1 MVIKRTGASLTQMF
15 KEFVRHPRTTLAS
28 QNRVPAFLRGIFFA
42 HERSTAGDG
51 DANEKPAPG
60 EEVYPSNPLMD
71 YFNAHEKG
79 PGVFKWLHYFE
90 MYHRHLA
97 KFVGKDVH
105 VMEIGVYSG
114 GSLGMW
120 RSYFGAGAR
129 ITGVDIEPVCKAY
142 ENEHTKIVIGD
153 QGDPSFW
160 RRILADSP
168 PIDVLIDDGGHTPEQ
183 QMVTLEQV
191 LPRMKPGGVFI
202 CEDVHHLYNDFS
214 SFVSG
219 LDDALNAFRNTPVP
233 PKKGD
238 IRSVATPFQSWIH
251 SIHHYP
257 YAVVIEK
264 HEKPITSFDAVRH
277 GTEWQPFMGGRDS

>member
-1 MVIKRTGASLTQMF
+1 VGIKRTGASMTQLLR
-15 KEFVRHPRTTLAS
+15 EFVRSPRSTLAS
-28 QNRVPAFLRGIFFA
+28 QNRVPAFLRGAFFA
-42 HERSTAGDG
+42 RERSTIGDG
-51 DANEKPAPG
+51 NGNGKPAPG
-60 EEVYPSNPLMD
+60 EEVFASSPLID
-71 YFNAHEKG
+71 YFNAQEKG
-79 PGVFKWLHYFE
+79 PGIFKWLHYFE

-120 RSYFGAGAR
+120 RSYFGPKTR
-129 ITGVDIEPVCKAY
+129 ITGVDIQPVCKAY
-142 ENEHTKIVIGD
+142 ENEYTKILIGD

-160 RRILADSP
+160 KSTLADMP

-202 CEDVHHLYNDFS
+202 CEDVHFNYNDFTA
-214 SFVSG
+214 FVSG
-219 LDDALNAFRNTPVP
+219 LDDALNAFRNSPVTP
-233 PKKGD
+233 KNGE
-238 IRSVATPFQSWIH
+238 IRSMATPFQSWIH

-257 YAVVIEK
+257 FAVVIEK
-264 HEKPITSFDAVRH
+264 RELPITSFNCVRR
-277 GTEWQPFMGGRDS
+277 GTEWQPFMGGES